1 MNLPNELVLGSRKIT
16 SDSLPYVIAEIGVNH
31 EGSIETA
38 KLLIDQAKEGG
49 ADAVKFQ
56 TYKAETLASK
66 NSPSYWDLAKE
77 NTKNQYELFKKFDQ
91 FNDKDYYELYEYSNK
106 VGIDFLSTPFDIKS
120 VDFLD
125 EIIPFFKIASAD
137 INNVPFLRKVGSKS
151 KPVLISTGA
160 SNKEEI
166 EKAIKTLLEAG
177 TKSIGILHCIL
188 NYPTEDKNA
197 SLNMIKDL
205 KNSFPSHHIGYSDHT
220 LPCENMLSLTTAYL
234 FGAVIIE
241 KHFTNNKKLKGNDHY
256 HAMDKNDLKKFIDL
270 SEKINLLKGQQ
281 YEKKCL
287 DSELISRKNARR
299 SIIANKDLKKG
310 EFINENNIICKRPG
324 TGISPTNWDRVLGLK
339 LKKDVDY
346 DEILD
351 WNDFKE

>member
-120 VDFLD
+120 VDFLLITL
-125 EIIPFFKIASAD
+125 II
-137 INNVPFLRKVGSKS
+137 
-151 KPVLISTGA
+151 
-160 SNKEEI
+160 
-166 EKAIKTLLEAG
+166 
-177 TKSIGILHCIL
+177 
-188 NYPTEDKNA
+188 
-197 SLNMIKDL
+197 SL
-205 KNSFPSHHIGYSDHT
+205 
-220 LPCENMLSLTTAYL
+220 
-234 FGAVIIE
+234 
-241 KHFTNNKKLKGNDHY
+241 
-256 HAMDKNDLKKFIDL
+256 
-270 SEKINLLKGQQ
+270 
-281 YEKKCL
+281 
-287 DSELISRKNARR
+287 
-299 SIIANKDLKKG
+299 
-310 EFINENNIICKRPG
+310 
-324 TGISPTNWDRVLGLK
+324 
-339 LKKDVDY
+339 
-346 DEILD
+346 
-351 WNDFKE
+351 